1 MMNYRNFE
9 IEIFEFGRGLW
20 HARCRRADH
29 KPTLIDDVELEFL
42 DVGIAWPSVEAAITD
57 AQNYI
62 DRMKG
67 HLNTVRASCSHNPL
81 DQDQFRK

>member
-9 IEIFEFGRGLW
+9 IEAFEFGRGQW

-29 KPTLIDDVELEFL
+29 KPTLIDDVELDFL
-42 DVGIAWPSVEAAITD
+42 DVGIAWPSVDAAMAD

-62 DRMKG
+62 DRMNER
-67 HLNTVRASCSHNPL
+67 LNAARAS
-81 DQDQFRK
+81 